1 MNPKKI
7 TYLPWRVNSMRTVHL
22 KNKGERAIKNVPV
35 LYADPAVFLNVDPDP
50 ALKTL

>member
-22 KNKGERAIKNVPV
+22 KNKGERAIKNV